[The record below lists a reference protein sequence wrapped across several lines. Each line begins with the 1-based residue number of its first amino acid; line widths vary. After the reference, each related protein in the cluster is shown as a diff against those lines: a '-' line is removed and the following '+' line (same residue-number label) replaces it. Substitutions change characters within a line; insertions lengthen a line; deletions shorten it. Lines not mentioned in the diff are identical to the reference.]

1 MADENIITMVD
12 EETGEEVQL
21 QLIDGFEK
29 DDRNFAVFLTLA
41 ENDDDVELV
50 ILEEIDEGEDVLLQS
65 LEEGEEDE
73 IFDYYDALCEAE
85 LEDEDDSEA

>member
-12 EETGEEVQL
+12 EETGEEIEL

-29 DDRNFAVFLTLA
+29 DDRNFAVFLTMA
-41 ENDDDVELV
+41 ENDEDAELV
-50 ILEEIDEGEDVLLQS
+50 ILEEIDEGEEVLLQS

-73 IFDYYDALCEAE
+73 IFDYYDALCEEDLA
-85 LEDEDDSEA
+85 EDEPEA